1 MQGLA
6 VEVGIM
12 IAQVLEI
19 MEKKITFHSFPVSN
33 VELCQKWLR
42 ANPREGYTPTK
53 HSKLC
58 SLHFQPSDFI
68 DEPQDTNASRRRMK
82 SESSVKAFRRYLK
95 EEAVPSIFSNAP
107 KYLSKTCN
115 VPRST
120 SRATTSSRF
129 QLEEKRLDTLEQSF
143 MENDNISGL
152 TVSQLEERLRAET
165 TLPED
170 FKICIVEQAL
180 LVYLIKVTEDIPKIM
195 GSIIVR
201 SDFTM
206 AVTVD
211 EKVVPSTQ
219 YHDLVKGPLR
229 SMSQLVNLMARIKA
243 WIGDPTS
250 RTLEFNIK
258 LAIQHLKT
266 TTDSLEED
274 SEEHRKKRVEY
285 TRGEMQ
291 GLTPDGSVAST
302 LLCFMVKSVV
312 SKYKDIVAI
321 YPMSKLTAAK
331 QHECYLEVAALLRS
345 VFFNVI
351 AIAVDN
357 ATTNRKFFID
367 FLCHGSLETKVIDN
381 ITGQPIFLI
390 FDPVH
395 GLKNIYN
402 NFQSRKVFECP
413 PMPQNL
419 PDGCCANFSDIMDLY
434 NLEAAMT
441 LKKAHRVTAKAL
453 YPKSIEKTSVKLATS
468 IFSESTRDALRFY
481 GTQDGKSSWTGTADF
496 LALIIKLWNIVNVK
510 TSTKGKHKRD
520 STMDPVRSS
529 LDWKLNFL
537 RDFASFLQNWE
548 DSKKPGLTRETFL
561 SMRHTCM
568 ALVDCSSYLLDRLG
582 FNFVLLGHL
591 QSDAIES
598 RFGWFRQLS
607 GANYYISMRQVL
619 EGDRKIRALSLLKFS
634 GFSLNEIDDAIKSNV
649 SNSNNSA
656 EDATADELAES
667 LQCLRWPSSSD
678 ANVIFYVSGAM
689 ARSVVHITR
698 CGYCKQE
705 LVDPDASQAV
715 QLEEDFIFSHGATKF
730 LDDINRG
737 GLTKP
742 SEYTFMLA
750 VHCWRVFEEI
760 NASLPLKSRLL
771 AAECQRSLFVKIMDR
786 VTDIDSLG
794 HPLVSENYC
803 FKGHD
808 LKSLLVQ
815 RLFNCFA
822 KNAVK
827 KLTSDANQSNQQPA
841 KRRKIAKLSSA
852 SHQ

>member
-1 MQGLA
+1 MIYAASPAAYMVLQDQNILCLPTTTTLRKVTRRLNSATGLDNSSY
-6 VEVGIM
+6 
-12 IAQVLEI
+12 L
-19 MEKKITFHSFPVSN
+19 K
-33 VELCQKWLR
+33 LR
-42 ANPREGYTPTK
+42 I
-53 HSKLC
+53 SKLNQYERTVI
-58 SLHFQPSDFI
+58 LII
-68 DEPQDTNASRRRMK
+68 DEIYVA
-82 SESSVKAFRRYLK
+82 
-95 EEAVPSIFSNAP
+95 
-107 KYLSKTCN
+107 
-115 VPRST
+115 
-120 SRATTSSRF
+120 
-129 QLEEKRLDTLEQSF
+129 
-143 MENDNISGL
+143 
-152 TVSQLEERLRAET
+152 
-165 TLPED
+165 
-170 FKICIVEQAL
+170 
-180 LVYLIKVTEDIPKIM
+180 
-195 GSIIVR
+195 
-201 SDFTM
+201 
-206 AVTVD
+206 
-211 EKVVPSTQ
+211 
-219 YHDLVKGPLR
+219 
-229 SMSQLVNLMARIKA
+229 
-243 WIGDPTS
+243 
-250 RTLEFNIK
+250 
-258 LAIQHLKT
+258 
-266 TTDSLEED
+266 
-274 SEEHRKKRVEY
+274 KRVEY

-345 VFFNVI
+345 VFFSVI

-367 FLCHGSLETKVIDN
+367 FLCNGSLETKVIDN

-419 PDGCCANFSDIMDLY
+419 PDGCCANFRDIVDLY
-434 NLEAAMT
+434 DLEAAMT

-649 SNSNNSA
+649 SNSNNLA

-715 QLEEDFIFSHGATKF
+715 QLEEDFIFNHGATKF

-760 NASLPLKSRLL
+760 NASPPLKSRLL

-822 KNAVK
+822 KNAVR